1 MEKPT
6 INAESPQSAA
16 LINML
21 AKRGII
27 EDSQINDENIRKAEK
42 NKRRNAY
49 HNTLSMLQNY
59 RNIIWVLECFPA
71 RIAEEL
77 DKPMNDL
84 DALLNLIN
92 NEIDMDNTKLE
103 NRLKSVQKSRLLLDR
118 FNEALTILKQKP
130 DNGQMMYD
138 LIYTTYIAPEKLNHI
153 DITYRLGISSRHYY
167 RLRTQAV
174 NIISIRLWA
183 SPSAELDSWLE
194 VLSLLEEL

>member
-1 MEKPT
+1 MEIWKTLRSLPHSHISCYCFDRSAVYIIHSFIT
-6 INAESPQSAA
+6 ILFIGS
-16 LINML
+16 
-21 AKRGII
+21 KF
-27 EDSQINDENIRKAEK
+27 
-42 NKRRNAY
+42 
-49 HNTLSMLQNY
+49 T
-59 RNIIWVLECFPA
+59 VTF
-71 RIAEEL
+71 L
-77 DKPMNDL
+77 DIFTMSDL

-138 LIYTTYIAPEKLNHI
+138 LIYVTYIAPEKLNHL
-153 DITYRLGISSRHYY
+153 DITYRLGISSRHYD